1 MSGAIQLEDPLS
13 FEAWFPLEADM
24 VLWQRVF
31 YSTLNWLHTN
41 QQGMTFG
48 ILFAAGFMTLLAYL
62 PRKSFQ
68 GGFANAMLGLGI
80 GAPLGVCANCAAPI
94 GRGVYAAGMRAETAL
109 AAMVASPTL
118 NVVVLSMLF
127 SLMPFYMA
135 VTKLG
140 LSLFV
145 ILVAVPLLCRW
156 LPQVQLGASQDI
168 GGKIQAEVQP
178 PKRTSQSPA
187 WNSPALAA
195 VQPDESFI
203 AAILGVARTY
213 LTHLWYIIRLTV
225 PMMLLA
231 GLLGALV
238 ATLFPQDLV
247 VDLGFG
253 ILALTALTL
262 IALFLPVPMG
272 FDVVLC
278 GALFAAGLAHGYVM
292 AALFTLGS
300 FSVYS
305 AMIINQML
313 GWRAATLMAAAIA
326 TLGFGA
332 GISAHYYHSWQS
344 QRALEHLLQ
353 GDLAPG
359 LGAPAPQGVFF
370 GAAQAAT
377 LPQSAAADTPP
388 ITVVPQPLTSPSP
401 PADTLFTRVEA
412 TTFGIDKPVEFS
424 MRDMWPPFWEG
435 RSLATGDI
443 DNDGDLDLAV
453 ASSEVGLYLYTNDG
467 AGNFSRLP
475 LDLTPLE
482 GAPIFNAVLVDIDN
496 DGWQDLFLASY
507 LRGNYWWRNNAG
519 HFDPEA
525 LRRVAG
531 NPQTPLAMALSFA
544 DLDRD
549 GFLDL
554 ALGNWAAGW
563 YRRIPGEESRNRLLF
578 NPDGQLDGTRFTDL
592 PGLPGE
598 TLSLLFTDFDQD
610 GLSDLIV
617 GNDFDIPDYFTGAT
631 GRAGSA

>member
-1 MSGAIQLEDPLS
+1 MIISAYPKRVFLALLILGALAFLFWTGSRYPALSEKAIMSGAIQLEDPLS

-262 IALFLPVPMG
+262 IALFCRCPWGLTWCFAVP
-272 FDVVLC
+272 C
-278 GALFAAGLAHGYVM
+278 
-292 AALFTLGS
+292 S
-300 FSVYS
+300 P
-305 AMIINQML
+305 L
-313 GWRAATLMAAAIA
+313 GWPMVM
-326 TLGFGA
+326 
-332 GISAHYYHSWQS
+332 SWPHFS
-344 QRALEHLLQ
+344 PWAVSRSI
-353 GDLAPG
+353 
-359 LGAPAPQGVFF
+359 
-370 GAAQAAT
+370 
-377 LPQSAAADTPP
+377 LP
-388 ITVVPQPLTSPSP
+388 
-401 PADTLFTRVEA
+401 
-412 TTFGIDKPVEFS
+412 
-424 MRDMWPPFWEG
+424 
-435 RSLATGDI
+435 
-443 DNDGDLDLAV
+443 
-453 ASSEVGLYLYTNDG
+453 
-467 AGNFSRLP
+467 
-475 LDLTPLE
+475 
-482 GAPIFNAVLVDIDN
+482 
-496 DGWQDLFLASY
+496 
-507 LRGNYWWRNNAG
+507 
-519 HFDPEA
+519 
-525 LRRVAG
+525 
-531 NPQTPLAMALSFA
+531 
-544 DLDRD
+544 
-549 GFLDL
+549 
-554 ALGNWAAGW
+554 
-563 YRRIPGEESRNRLLF
+563 
-578 NPDGQLDGTRFTDL
+578 
-592 PGLPGE
+592 
-598 TLSLLFTDFDQD
+598 
-610 GLSDLIV
+610 
-617 GNDFDIPDYFTGAT
+617 
-631 GRAGSA
+631 